1 MAKMRFVLACLAA
14 VAFAVSASAKEL
26 QLIGNPVKVMPEKAM
41 KVQFNADGTVT
52 PLSDWYY
59 FNGNN
64 GGGTGTAASSLNL
77 FDSFE
82 NDGADCITG
91 ALPAGG
97 DACGFANPTSRWFFG
112 PTYCNMFTVGSF
124 SATSTTPGDRLELG
138 WFWYCANGTG
148 NEECFI
154 GVFTGS
160 PFDTG
165 CNVNYTLGAG
175 VVLGFG
181 SIPCRTSGYYFTDVC
196 LCDFGIALDMFTDG
210 PPNEYAAI
218 GGVLAKAFD
227 QGTGELT
234 LATCSQFMLW
244 GADGGGGGNDL
255 AGSHGNVSYDDDVTL
270 DGVHTPDECYPTN
283 IVTCPDPVHF
293 MVGVGNCGGSACDA
307 VVTKV
312 IPKKGPPC
320 TIVVVKGT
328 DATFGDT
335 FTVTL
340 SDGDSKDATAND
352 RGKWKAKFTGKN
364 IANGGTITGSACGSE
379 KTGTCN

>member
-1 MAKMRFVLACLAA
+1 MAKVRFVLACLAA
-14 VAFAVSASAKEL
+14 VAFAVSASAKDL

-52 PLSDWYY
+52 PLSDWHY

-82 NDGADCITG
+82 NDGSDCITG

-97 DACGFANPTSRWFFG
+97 DACGFANPTSRWFG
-112 PTYCNMFTVGSF
+112 GATYCNMFTVGSF
-124 SATSTTPGDRLELG
+124 SATATTPGDRLELG

-148 NEECFI
+148 TEECYI
-154 GVFTGS
+154 GVFTGD
-160 PFDTG
+160 PFDSVCDDT
-165 CNVNYTLGAG
+165 NDYVLGAG

-181 SIPCRTSGYYFTDVC
+181 AIPCRTAGYYYTDVC
-196 LCDFGIALDMFTDG
+196 LCDFGLTLDMFTSS
-210 PPNEYAAI
+210 YASI
-218 GGVLAKAFD
+218 GGILAKAFD
-227 QGTGELT
+227 GQTLT
-234 LATCSQFMLW
+234 LATCGQFMQW
-244 GADGGGGGNDL
+244 GADGGNGANDL
-255 AGSHGNVSYDDDVTL
+255 AGSHGDISYDDDNPV
-270 DGVHTPDECYPTN
+270 DGEHTPIDECYLTSFGL
-283 IVTCPDPVHF
+283 CPDPLHF
-293 MVGVGNCGGSACDA
+293 MVGVGTCGGTACDA

-312 IPKKGPPC
+312 LPKKGPPC

-340 SDGDSKDATAND
+340 SDGSTKDTVAND

-364 IANGGTITGSACGSE
+364 IANGGTITASACGSE